1 MELTL
6 VQRQVI
12 TALINLS
19 RQKNEV
25 VKGEDLAE
33 VIGRNPGTIRNQMQ
47 SLKALK
53 LVEGVPGPK
62 GGYKPTGSAYEAI
75 SIDEL
80 EEEAI
85 VCIYRNGILIEDATV
100 SNIDF
105 TCLRHPVLCRAAVKV
120 IGDIHDFYIGDKI
133 QIGPTPVNNLII
145 RGEVYGRDDTD
156 NVVLCR
162 VNEMVSLPKKPIKE
176 YMSKK
181 ILYVDANTTVKE
193 AARVLTEQN
202 IHGAPV
208 KENEKLIGIV
218 TFKDIG
224 RALANGKIR
233 SKVRDI
239 MVKPTIS
246 IDGDRPLYEA
256 IKVLDKHKI
265 GRLMVTERG
274 ETIGIISKTDI
285 LNELAVY

>member
-1 MELTL
+1 MELTP
-6 VQRQVI
+6 VQRQII

-19 RQKNEV
+19 KQKNKV
-25 VKGEDLAE
+25 VKGEDIAE
-33 VIGRNPGTIRNQMQ
+33 LIDRNPGTIRNQMQ

-62 GGYKPTGSAYEAI
+62 GGYKPTGSAYESI

-85 VCIYRNGILIEDATV
+85 VCIYRNSILIEDATV
-100 SNIDF
+100 SNIDL
-105 TCLRHPVLCRAAVKV
+105 TCLRHPVFCRASIKV
-120 IGDIHDFYIGDKI
+120 IGDIHDFHIGDKI
-133 QIGPTPVNNLII
+133 QIGPTPVNHLMI

-156 NVVLCR
+156 NVLLC
-162 VNEMVSLPKKPIKE
+162 NITEMVSLPKKPIKE

-181 ILYVDANTTVKE
+181 ILYVEANATLQE
-193 AARVLTEQN
+193 AAHILTEQN

-208 KENEKLIGIV
+208 KEKEKLIGVI

-224 RALANGKIR
+224 RALANGKIK
-233 SKVRDI
+233 SKVRDL

-246 IDGDRPLYEA
+246 IDGERPLYEA

-274 ETIGIISKTDI
+274 EAIGIISKTDI

>member
-1 MELTL
+1 MELTP
-6 VQRQVI
+6 VQRQII

-19 RQKNEV
+19 RQKNKV
-25 VKGEDLAE
+25 VKGEDIAE
-33 VIGRNPGTIRNQMQ
+33 LIDRNPGTIRNQMQ

-100 SNIDF
+100 SNIDL
-105 TCLRHPVLCRAAVKV
+105 TCLRHPVLCHASVKV
-120 IGDIHDFYIGDKI
+120 IGDIHDFHIGDKI
-133 QIGPTPVNNLII
+133 QIGPTPVNHLII

-156 NVVLCR
+156 NVLLCSI
-162 VNEMVSLPKKPIKE
+162 NEMVSLPKKSIKE

-181 ILYVDANTTVKE
+181 ILYVDANATLQE
-193 AARVLTEQN
+193 AALILTEQN

-208 KENEKLIGIV
+208 KEKEKLIGV
-218 TFKDIG
+218 LTFKDIG
-224 RALANGKIR
+224 RALANGKIG
-233 SKVRDI
+233 SKVRDV

-256 IKVLDKHKI
+256 IKILDKHKI

-274 ETIGIISKTDI
+274 KAIGIISKTDI

>member
-1 MELTL
+1 MELTP
-6 VQRQVI
+6 VQRKII

-19 RQKNEV
+19 RQKNKV
-25 VKGEDLAE
+25 VKGEDIAE
-33 VIGRNPGTIRNQMQ
+33 LIDRNPGTIRNQMQ

-62 GGYKPTGSAYEAI
+62 GGYKPTGSAYESI

-80 EEEAI
+80 EDEAI
-85 VCIYRNGILIEDATV
+85 VCIYRNSILIENATI

-105 TCLRHPVLCRAAVKV
+105 TCLRHPVLCRASVKV
-120 IGDIHDFYIGDKI
+120 IGDIHDFYIGDKL
-133 QIGPTPVNNLII
+133 QIGPTPVNHLII

-156 NVVLCR
+156 NVLLC
-162 VNEMVSLPKKPIKE
+162 NIKEMVSLPKKSIKE
-176 YMSKK
+176 YMSKR
-181 ILYVDANTTVKE
+181 ILYVDANATLQE
-193 AARVLTEQN
+193 AALILTEQN

-208 KENEKLIGIV
+208 KEKEKLIGVI

-233 SKVRDI
+233 SKVRDV

-246 IDGDRPLYEA
+246 IDGERPLYEA
-256 IKVLDKHKI
+256 IKILDKYKI

-274 ETIGIISKTDI
+274 DAIGIISKTDI

>member
-1 MELTL
+1 MELTPI
-6 VQRQVI
+6 QRKII

-19 RQKNEV
+19 RQKNKV
-25 VKGEDLAE
+25 VKGEDIAE
-33 VIGRNPGTIRNQMQ
+33 LIDRNPGTIRNQMQ
-47 SLKALK
+47 SLKALE

-75 SIDEL
+75 SIDGL

-85 VCIYRNGILIEDATV
+85 VCIYRNSILIEDATV

-105 TCLRHPVLCRAAVKV
+105 TCLRHPILCHTSVKV
-120 IGDIHDFYIGDKI
+120 IGDIHDFNIGDKI
-133 QIGPTPVNNLII
+133 QIGPTPVNHLII
-145 RGEVYGRDDTD
+145 RGELYGRDDTD
-156 NVVLCR
+156 NVLLC
-162 VNEMVSLPKKPIKE
+162 NIHEMISLPKKRIKE
-176 YMSKK
+176 YMSKR
-181 ILYVDANTTVKE
+181 IHYVDANATLQE
-193 AARVLTEQN
+193 AALVLTEQN

-208 KENEKLIGIV
+208 KDKEKLIGVI

-233 SKVRDI
+233 SKVRDV

-246 IDGDRPLYEA
+246 IDGDRSLCEA
-256 IKVLDKHKI
+256 IKILDKYQI
-265 GRLMVTERG
+265 GRLMVTEKG
-274 ETIGIISKTDI
+274 DVIGIISKTDI

>member
-1 MELTL
+1 MELTPI
-6 VQRQVI
+6 QRKII
-12 TALINLS
+12 TALIDIS
-19 RQKNEV
+19 RRKNKV
-25 VKGEDLAE
+25 VKGEDIAE
-33 VIGRNPGTIRNQMQ
+33 LIDRNPGTIRNQMQ
-47 SLKALK
+47 PLKALK

-75 SIDEL
+75 GIDEL
-80 EEEAI
+80 EEESI
-85 VCIYRNGILIEDATV
+85 VCIYRNSTLVEDATV

-105 TCLRHPVLCRAAVKV
+105 TCLRHPVLCRASVKI
-120 IGDIHDFYIGDKI
+120 IGDLHDFHIGDKI
-133 QIGPTPVNNLII
+133 QIGPTPVNNLIV
-145 RGEVYGRDDTD
+145 RGGVYGRDDTD
-156 NVVLCR
+156 NVLLCDIK
-162 VNEMVSLPKKPIKE
+162 EMVSLPKKSIKE
-176 YMSKK
+176 YMSKR
-181 ILYVDANTTVKE
+181 ILYVDANATLQE
-193 AARVLTEQN
+193 AALILTEQN

-208 KENEKLIGIV
+208 KEKDKLIGVI

-233 SKVRDI
+233 SKVRDV

-256 IKVLDKHKI
+256 IKILDKYKI

-274 ETIGIISKTDI
+274 EAIGIISKTDI